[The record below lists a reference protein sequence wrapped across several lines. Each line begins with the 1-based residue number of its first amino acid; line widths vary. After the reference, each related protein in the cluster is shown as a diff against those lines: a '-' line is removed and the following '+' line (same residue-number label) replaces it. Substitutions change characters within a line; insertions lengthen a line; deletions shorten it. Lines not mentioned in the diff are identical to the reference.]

1 MVITRRCCH
10 IRKAS
15 QFSFV
20 GVSGGIQPLAMFA
33 KNCRMWVD
41 RNALDEATTVGKLKV
56 IFVGD
61 FFCLRRVASS
71 AVTNDG

>member
-10 IRKAS
+10 IGKAT
-15 QFSFV
+15 QLAVV
-20 GVSGGIQPLAMFA
+20 GSGSSIQALAMFA

-41 RNALDEATTVGKLKV
+41 RNALDEAATIWELKV